1 MVMKKMKRIC
11 ALVLA
16 GTMLTSL
23 AACGSKNDGGGNAGG
38 GNTGGEGGQAVTDLP
53 AITEI
58 NLGEDHMDLSAELK
72 VLTNRTDLIDSS
84 FAEYTTEF
92 NKLYPNIQ
100 INYEGVTDYQE
111 GITMR
116 LTTDDWGD
124 VCMIPTTMDKTELP
138 DRFVSFGAKTELEKQ
153 YNFLNKFSFEEQVYG
168 MPSMGVAQGIV
179 YNKKVFSDA
188 GITELPKTPDEFLE
202 DLQKIKDNT
211 DAIPMYTNFAA
222 GWTMSAWDPYT
233 FGTATGDPDFHE
245 KGLLHGANPFTRQDD
260 MTGPYSVYYILY
272 EAVKRGLTE
281 DDPTTTDWEGS
292 KPMINNGEI
301 GCMVLGLWSVI
312 QMQEAGSNPDDIGYM
327 PFPITVNGKQF
338 ATAGPDY
345 CYGINKKVSAD
356 NQLASM
362 IFVKWMVEKSG
373 YAAESGSLPALAG
386 AEYPEILKDFEGVGL
401 VVDNPPAAG
410 EESYFDT
417 VNNES
422 EIGLENSA
430 KPKQDIVEAALLGD
444 MTLDEIM
451 DEWNQKWTSAQEN
464 NSIAT
469 EAYDYRAATKE

>member
-1 MVMKKMKRIC
+1 MKKMKRIC

-16 GTMLTSL
+16 GTMVTSL
-23 AACGSKNDGGGNAGG
+23 AACGSKNDGGGSAGG
-38 GNTGGEGGQAVTDLP
+38 GNTGEGSEQAVTNLP

-58 NLGEDHMDLSAELK
+58 NLGEDHTDLSAELK

-84 FAEYTTEF
+84 FAQYTTEF

-138 DRFVSFGAKTELEKQ
+138 DRFVSFGAKAELEKQ

-188 GITELPKTPDEFLE
+188 GITELPKTPDAFLE

-245 KGLLHGANPFTRQDD
+245 KGLLHGANPFARQDD

>member
-1 MVMKKMKRIC
+1 MKKMKRIC
-11 ALVLA
+11 AFALA
-16 GTMLTSL
+16 GMMAASV
-23 AACGSKNDGGGNAGG
+23 AACGSKNEGSSGSGGNEGGGAAAAA
-38 GNTGGEGGQAVTDLP
+38 ELP
-53 AITEI
+53 SITEI
-58 NLGEDHMDLSAELK
+58 KLGEEYTDLSAELK
-72 VLTNRTDLIDSS
+72 VLTNRTDLIDNS
-84 FAEYTTEF
+84 FTQYNTEF

-100 INYEGVTDYQE
+100 ISYEGVTDYAE

-124 VCMIPTTMDKTELP
+124 ICMIPTTIDKTELP
-138 DRFVSFGAKTELEKQ
+138 DRFISYGAKTELDGR
-153 YNFLNKFSFEEQVYG
+153 YNFLNKFSFENQVYG
-168 MPSMGVAQGIV
+168 MPSMGAAQGIV
-179 YNKKVFSDA
+179 YNKKVFADA
-188 GITELPKTPDEFLE
+188 GITELPKTPDAFLE

-211 DAIPMYTNFAA
+211 DAIPLYTNFAA
-222 GWTMSAWDPYT
+222 GWTMSAWDAYIS
-233 FGTATGDPDFHE
+233 GTATGDPDFHE
-245 KGLLHGANPFTRQDD
+245 KGLMHGVNPFAKQDD
-260 MTGPYSVYYILY
+260 MTGPYSIYYTLY

-292 KPMINNGEI
+292 KPMLNNGEI

-327 PFPITVNGKQF
+327 PFPVSVNGKQF

-362 IFVKWMVEKSG
+362 IFVKWMVEESG
-373 YAAESGSLPALAG
+373 YAVESGSLPALLD
-386 AEYPEILKDFEGVGL
+386 AEYPEILKDFEGVGF

-422 EIGLENSA
+422 EIGLDNSP
-430 KPKQDIVEAALLGD
+430 KPKQDIVEAALLGT

-451 DEWNQKWTSAQEN
+451 DEWNKKWTSAQEN

-469 EAYDYRAATKE
+469 EAYDYRAATK

>member
-1 MVMKKMKRIC
+1 MKKMKRIC

-16 GTMLTSL
+16 GTMIASL
-23 AACGSKNDGGGNAGG
+23 AACGSKNDGGGSAGG

-58 NLGEDHMDLSAELK
+58 NLGEDHTDLSAELK

-84 FAEYTTEF
+84 FAQYTTEF

-292 KPMINNGEI
+292 KPMMNNGEI